1 MSWTSAARLSR
12 RRTPQRPRSPVRRF
26 LDYAL
31 AAAILALLILVT
43 ARTDRVA
50 TRHVAGDAVVNDG
63 DTITLKGQR
72 IRLRG
77 IDAPEYNQT
86 CEKGGATYACGRVA
100 REALI
105 KLAGGAAIDCAGW
118 ERDRYGRL
126 LAVCKTGSVDLN
138 RRQVEAGWAVA
149 YGDYADAEQSA
160 REHRVGLWAGSFER
174 PREWRVEHGDM
185 AESEHDLFRY
195 VLNWLAQIFGFS

>member
-12 RRTPQRPRSPVRRF
+12 RRYPQHPRSPLRRF

-43 ARTDRVA
+43 ARIDRVT
-50 TRHVAGDAVVNDG
+50 TRHVGGDAVVNDG

-86 CEKGGATYACGRVA
+86 CDKGGATYACGRAA
-100 REALI
+100 REALVS
-105 KLAGGAAIDCAGW
+105 LAGGGAIDCAGW
-118 ERDRYGRL
+118 ERDRYDRL
-126 LAVCKTGSVDLN
+126 LAVCTSGGVDLN
-138 RRQVEAGWAVA
+138 RRLVEEGWAVA

-160 REHRVGLWAGSFER
+160 RERRVGLWAGSFER
-174 PREWRVEHGDM
+174 PREWRVEHGGM
-185 AESEHDLFRY
+185 AESEHDLFGRI
-195 VLNWLAQIFGFS
+195 VSWLAQIFGFS